1 MLMMMIVQIK
11 SELYQI
17 IIMIFIIS
25 RAHPEITGEGLCGW
39 VGEYAVGNIVYS
51 FWWCCTLGGA
61 VIQCSHFA
69 DISEIPNLI

>member
-39 VGEYAVGNIVYS
+39 
-51 FWWCCTLGGA
+51 
-61 VIQCSHFA
+61 
-69 DISEIPNLI
+69 